1 MKKEPLIKLLREFRG
16 MGYLIMQHENDK
28 ILLQG
33 WLEKVTDPH
42 MPSEV
47 NEELIN
53 NLNEYIAYE
62 QTKIDELKEKR
73 KQVVLLLKEL
83 EPMDSKAILML
94 KLKYIGGL
102 TQKKVARCMQVS
114 EKSVTRYHKRGLGL
128 IEKVS

>member
-1 MKKEPLIKLLREFRG
+1 MKKEPLIKLLREFRA

-42 MPSEV
+42 MPSEG
-47 NEELIN
+47 NEELIY
-53 NLNEYIAYE
+53 NLNEYIANE

-83 EPMDSKAILML
+83 EPMDPKAVLML

-102 TQKKVARCMQVS
+102 TQKKVARCMQAS
-114 EKSVTRYHKRGLGL
+114 ERSVTRYHKRGLGL